1 MEFGGYQVE
10 VVRDGRYRLDGG
22 AMFGVVPRVLWE
34 RSHPPDDRNRVLLAL
49 NCLLLRSADRTV
61 LVDTGMGGGWTPRE
75 TDLYGIERPDGDLV
89 ADLARREVRPED
101 VTDVVLTHLHFDH
114 AGGAVTRAE
123 DGSIRPAF
131 PNATYWLQKQ
141 HLRWGRKP
149 TERDR
154 RSFRPED
161 FEPLMEEEGRV
172 RLLEGDGEFLP
183 DIHARVVSGH
193 TPGQQVILVGEAD
206 GPRLLYAAD
215 LIPFASQIRI
225 SWIMAFDLNPLLT
238 LQEKRELLA
247 RAVLEEWVLVFEHD
261 PEIEAAKVEYADG
274 QYRLSEEVSL

>member
-1 MEFGGYQVE
+1 MDFGGYQVE

-22 AMFGVVPRVLWE
+22 AMFGVVPRVMWE
-34 RSHPPDDRNRVLLAL
+34 RSHPPDEHNRVLLAL
-49 NCLLLRSADRTV
+49 NCLLLRSADRIV
-61 LVDTGMGGGWTPRE
+61 LVDTGMGGGWTARE

-89 ADLARREVRPED
+89 ADLARRDVRPED

-114 AGGAVTRAE
+114 AGGAVTRAD
-123 DGSIRPAF
+123 DGSVRAAF

-193 TPGQQVILVGEAD
+193 TPGQQVILVGEAE

-225 SWIMAFDLNPLLT
+225 SWIMAYDLNPLLT
-238 LQEKRELLA
+238 LQEKKELLA

-261 PEIEAAKVEYADG
+261 PEIEAARVEYAEG
-274 QYRLSEEVSL
+274 QYRLAEEVAL